1 MLNGSERD
9 STAVHTSFFVAYT
22 SRPRLAE
29 EVVPT
34 LAILANLIAVV
45 EPLTQ
50 LERVISRPGQQMV
63 LHRSV
68 SADVHGTRASGE
80 VPVCASPWVQRPR
93 CIAGHAKRA
102 PTLPTCVLAFRW

>member
-80 VPVCASPWVQRPR
+80 VPVCASPSGYKGRGVLQVTLNECLRFL
-93 CIAGHAKRA
+93 HA
-102 PTLPTCVLAFRW
+102 C